1 MQEDD
6 LPMPIVVFGDG
17 EIAEVACFYLD
28 NDSRHQVVAFTVDG
42 ERLTKDSLLD
52 RPVVPFEEITERFPP
67 DSHLGF
73 VAVGYSGVNRLRMD
87 KCHAFRDKGYK
98 LASYVSSRATTFA
111 DLSVGWNA
119 FILEDNTIQPFARI
133 GNGVTL
139 WSGNHIGH
147 HASIGDFAFIS
158 SHVVISG
165 GVQVG
170 ERTFMGVNSATI
182 DHITLGARCVVG
194 AGALINKNVADESV
208 LTAEPA
214 KQARVPSSRLRG
226 F

>member
-1 MQEDD
+1 MHDDD
-6 LPMPIVVFGDG
+6 LPMPIVIFGDG
-17 EIAEVACFYLD
+17 ELAEVACFYFD
-28 NDSRHQVVAFTVDG
+28 NDSRHKVVAFTVDNA
-42 ERLTKDSLLD
+42 RLSKDSLLG
-52 RPVVPFEEITERFPP
+52 RPVVPFEEISARFPP
-67 DSHLGF
+67 DAYLGF

-87 KCHAFRDKGYK
+87 KCHAFRDKGYR

-111 DLSVGWNA
+111 DLNIGWNA
-119 FILEDNTIQPFARI
+119 FILEDNTIQPFVHI

-147 HASIGDFAFIS
+147 HATIGDFAFIS

-170 ERTFMGVNSATI
+170 ERTFMGVNSTTS
-182 DHITLGARCVVG
+182 DHITIGARCVVG
-194 AGALINKNVADESV
+194 AGALVSKDAEDESV
-208 LTAEPA
+208 LTTEPA
-214 KQARVPSSRLRG
+214 KLARVPSSRLRG